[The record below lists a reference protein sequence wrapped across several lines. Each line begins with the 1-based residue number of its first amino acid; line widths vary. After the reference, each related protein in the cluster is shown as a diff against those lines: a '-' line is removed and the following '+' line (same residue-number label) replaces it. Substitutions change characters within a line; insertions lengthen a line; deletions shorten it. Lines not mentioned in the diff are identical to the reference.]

1 MISDP
6 GDPVRLSV
14 SPLRDPLTSRLPL
27 RLLFDILGVD
37 SILGI
42 LSAMIFEQRILLHS
56 NSLSALTIVCQ
67 TMLQYASAFVGWPG
81 GGLL

>member
-1 MISDP
+1 MVISDP
-6 GDPVRLSV
+6 SDPIKFHT
-14 SPLRDPLTSRLPL
+14 SPIRDPLISRLPL

-42 LSAMIFEQRILLHS
+42 FSAMMFEQRILLHS

-67 TMLQYASAFVGWPG
+67 TMLQ
-81 GGLL
+81 